1 MNQIRFL
8 IYLIKQAIL
17 DSIKKLPNITDKS
30 IYALNT
36 LMPPRRLE
44 YRFVVLTDETNPQM
58 LQDTYNY
65 LIIRSKW
72 NFIFNE
78 YKTAQSLGQQE
89 VLIPDDL
96 KQKFIRIY

>member
-1 MNQIRFL
+1 
-8 IYLIKQAIL
+8 
-17 DSIKKLPNITDKS
+17 
-30 IYALNT
+30 
-36 LMPPRRLE
+36 
-44 YRFVVLTDETNPQM
+44 M